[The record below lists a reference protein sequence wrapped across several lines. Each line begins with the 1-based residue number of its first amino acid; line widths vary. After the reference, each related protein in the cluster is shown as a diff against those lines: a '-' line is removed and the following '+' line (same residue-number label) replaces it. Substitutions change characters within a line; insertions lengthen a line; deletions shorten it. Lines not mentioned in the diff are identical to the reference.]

1 MGTLYLAIQ
10 YIRYF
15 KVKTL
20 LLVLAMTLV
29 LWLPTTIQLLIDKT
43 AEKLIVRGTDTPLI
57 VGSIGSP
64 LELVLN
70 TLYFSSQPSSII
82 SMADVEA
89 LDATDLADA
98 IPIYARF
105 KSADTPIVGTTLSY
119 FDYRQHTF
127 REGRPMALL
136 GEAVIGF
143 NVAKLFKIGIGD
155 HVVSSPEN
163 VFDIAGVYPLKMAV
177 VGILEPT
184 YGPDDDAI
192 FTDIKTTWVIE
203 GIGHGHQEMDDRKA
217 AGKILKKEDG
227 NIVANASVRQWN
239 EITAENRP
247 SFHFHGDSSQFPVTS
262 IIPVPYSEKNAVLLQ
277 GRYANN
283 ENNLQIVRSKLVM
296 AELLDTVFTV
306 KNYVVISMVVIG
318 SATMVVAALV
328 FMLSIR
334 LRKNEIDSFIRIG
347 ASRTQTVVLLGAE
360 VFFVVVISSILAIL
374 LVILTQLFGINLL
387 QHVLLG
393 Y

>member
-1 MGTLYLAIQ
+1 
-10 YIRYF
+10 
-15 KVKTL
+15 
-20 LLVLAMTLV
+20 
-29 LWLPTTIQLLIDKT
+29 
-43 AEKLIVRGTDTPLI
+43 
-57 VGSIGSP
+57 
-64 LELVLN
+64 
-70 TLYFSSQPSSII
+70 
-82 SMADVEA
+82 
-89 LDATDLADA
+89 
-98 IPIYARF
+98 
-105 KSADTPIVGTTLSY
+105 
-119 FDYRQHTF
+119 
-127 REGRPMALL
+127 
-136 GEAVIGF
+136 
-143 NVAKLFKIGIGD
+143 
-155 HVVSSPEN
+155 
-163 VFDIAGVYPLKMAV
+163 
-177 VGILEPT
+177 
-184 YGPDDDAI
+184 
-192 FTDIKTTWVIE
+192 
-203 GIGHGHQEMDDRKA
+203 
-217 AGKILKKEDG
+217 
-227 NIVANASVRQWN
+227 
-239 EITAENRP
+239 
-247 SFHFHGDSSQFPVTS
+247 
-262 IIPVPYSEKNAVLLQ
+262 VLLQ